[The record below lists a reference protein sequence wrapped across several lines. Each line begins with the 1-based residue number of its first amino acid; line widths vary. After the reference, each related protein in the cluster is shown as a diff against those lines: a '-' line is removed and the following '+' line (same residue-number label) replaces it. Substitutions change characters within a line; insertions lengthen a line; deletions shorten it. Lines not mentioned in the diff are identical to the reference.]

1 MNVTFK
7 SDFADCTDS
16 QNKHQE
22 SVMKDA
28 NDEIKITEP
37 PYTSLS
43 RNFDDRTTYDVLK

>member
-28 NDEIKITEP
+28 DDEIKITES
-37 PYTSLS
+37 YTSLS